1 MKSSSV
7 LVLSTVALIGSLVFT
22 SKSVAQQPPSDAN
35 IGAIV
40 LAANQIDID
49 YGKLALSKSK
59 NKEVLGFAQ
68 QMVTDHGAVQ
78 KSVID
83 LAGKLRLTPVEND
96 TSNNLKAKSVE
107 VMAKLKSLQGKAFD
121 KYYVDNEVTYHKLV
135 TDVIAGVLIP
145 SAQNSELKA
154 ALQGAQTLFLG
165 HLEHAR
171 NVQAIV
177 DHAAAHDTGRPVREC
192 NLQLQH

>member
-7 LVLSTVALIGSLVFT
+7 VVLSAVALLGSLGFA
-22 SKSVAQQPPSDAN
+22 SECVAQQPPSDAN

-49 YGKLALSKSK
+49 YGKLALTKSK
-59 NKEVLGFAQ
+59 NEEVLAFAQ

-78 KSVID
+78 KSVIE
-83 LAGKLRLTPVEND
+83 LAGKLQLTPVEND
-96 TSNNLKAKSVE
+96 TSNSLKAKSVE
-107 VMAKLKSLQGKAFD
+107 VTAKLKSLRGKAFD
-121 KYYVDNEVTYHKLV
+121 KFYIDNEVAYHKQV
-135 TDVIAGVLIP
+135 TDAIAGVLIP
-145 SAQNSELKA
+145 NAQNSELKA

-171 NVQAIV
+171 NVQATV
-177 DHAAAHDTGRPVREC
+177 DPAAAHDAKKPE
-192 NLQLQH
+192 

>member
-7 LVLSTVALIGSLVFT
+7 LVLSAVALLGSLGFA
-22 SKSVAQQPPSDAN
+22 SESVAQQPPSDAN

-49 YGKLALSKSK
+49 YGKLALTKSK
-59 NKEVLGFAQ
+59 NKEVLVFAQ

-78 KSVID
+78 KSVIE
-83 LAGKLRLTPVEND
+83 LAGKIQLTPVEND
-96 TSNNLKAKSVE
+96 TSSGLKTKSVE
-107 VMAKLKSLQGKAFD
+107 VMAKLKTLDGKAFD
-121 KYYVDNEVTYHKLV
+121 KFYIDNEVAYHKQV
-135 TDVIAGVLIP
+135 TDAIAGVLIP
-145 SAQNSELKA
+145 NAQNAELKA

-171 NVQAIV
+171 NVQASV
-177 DHAAAHDTGRPVREC
+177 DPAAAHDAK
-192 NLQLQH
+192 NSK

>member
-7 LVLSTVALIGSLVFT
+7 FVLSAVALLGSLGFA
-22 SKSVAQQPPSDAN
+22 SENPAQQPPSDAN

-49 YGKLALSKSK
+49 YGKLALTKSK
-59 NKEVLGFAQ
+59 NKEVLVFAQ

-78 KSVID
+78 KSVIE
-83 LAGKLRLTPVEND
+83 LAGRLQLTPVEND
-96 TSNNLKAKSVE
+96 TSSSLKAKSVE
-107 VMAKLKSLQGKAFD
+107 VTAKLKSLSGKAFD
-121 KYYVDNEVTYHKLV
+121 KFYIDNEVAYHKQV
-135 TDVIAGVLIP
+135 TDAIAGVLIP
-145 SAQNSELKA
+145 NAQNAELKA

-171 NVQAIV
+171 NVQASV
-177 DHAAAHDTGRPVREC
+177 DPAAAHDAKNPK
-192 NLQLQH
+192 